1 MSQPCLPVPHHRKRK
16 GHEDTPVVDFSN
28 VDIHSIDAS
37 EYLSMV
43 SQQAKNMPEVF
54 VAAEES
60 DPETSSHTD
69 EKKRRR
75 RRCQKQN
82 LVVPIDGSA
91 ASLSYLVSN
100 RASLTA
106 PPSNDYLP
114 RNPIW
119 QERTLA
125 NFERLRDYLEQC
137 REHGVGGKN
146 HRIAVPSMKDRSG
159 WHVFCVGDNEASG
172 NAGAYFDDD
181 DDDDD
186 SDENDKKNDTTKAS
200 STGDEEAVEEEIPEW
215 RRPGAI
221 PPEGHA
227 PSVSVICQ
235 MDQVMIRRVL
245 SHLSY
250 YVREG
255 WSPATPQKSA
265 WIYSLLARLER
276 PIHRDEAA
284 NLFGLLKKLTQL
296 RATLKVHD
304 DDDATAGGDRADL
317 ARLNV
322 LVLLI
327 GVYFEQGGGTSMA
340 RKEDQKRG

>member
-1 MSQPCLPVPHHRKRK
+1 VPHHRKRK
-16 GHEDTPVVDFSN
+16 GHEDTPAVDFSN

-60 DPETSSHTD
+60 DPETSSNMD
-69 EKKRRR
+69 KEKRRR
-75 RRCQKQN
+75 RRCPKQN

-91 ASLSYLVSN
+91 ASLWYLVSN
-100 RASLTA
+100 RASVTA

-119 QERTLA
+119 QERTMA

-137 REHGVGGKN
+137 RAHGVGGKN
-146 HRIAVPSMKDRSG
+146 HRISVPSMKDRSG
-159 WHVFCVGDNEASG
+159 WHVFCVGDTEASG

-181 DDDDD
+181 GDDDDED
-186 SDENDKKNDTTKAS
+186 SDENDKTNETTKTS
-200 STGDEEAVEEEIPEW
+200 CTGDKEEEIPEW

-221 PPEGHA
+221 PREGHA
-227 PSVSVICQ
+227 PSVSLICQ

-276 PIHRDEAA
+276 PIHRDDAA

-296 RATLKVHD
+296 RATLMVRD
-304 DDDATAGGDRADL
+304 DDGTSTGGDRTDL
-317 ARLNV
+317 ARVNV
-322 LVLLI
+322 LILLI

-340 RKEDQKRG
+340 RKEDQRSS

>member
-1 MSQPCLPVPHHRKRK
+1 MSQPCLPVSHHRKRK
-16 GHEDTPVVDFSN
+16 GQDDTPVVDFSN
-28 VDIHSIDAS
+28 VDIYSIDAS

-54 VAAEES
+54 VAAEDS
-60 DPETSSHTD
+60 DPETSSNMD
-69 EKKRRR
+69 ETKRRR
-75 RRCQKQN
+75 PCPKQN
-82 LVVPIDGSA
+82 RVVPIDGSA

-119 QERTLA
+119 QERITA
-125 NFERLRDYLEQC
+125 NFDRLRDYLEQC
-137 REHGVGGKN
+137 RAHGVGGKN
-146 HRIAVPSMKDRSG
+146 HRISVPSMKDRSG
-159 WHVFCVGDNEASG
+159 WHVFCVGDHEASG

-181 DDDDD
+181 DNDD
-186 SDENDKKNDTTKAS
+186 SDENDKKNGTTKTS
-200 STGDEEAVEEEIPEW
+200 CIGDEEEEVEEIPEW

-227 PSVSVICQ
+227 PSVSLICQ
-235 MDQVMIRRVL
+235 MDQVMIRLVL

-250 YVREG
+250 YGREG

-265 WIYSLLARLER
+265 WIYSLLARLEK
-276 PIHRDEAA
+276 PIHRDDAA

-296 RATLKVHD
+296 RATLLVHD
-304 DDDATAGGDRADL
+304 NGTTMGGERTDL
-317 ARLNV
+317 ARVNV
-322 LVLLI
+322 LILLI

-340 RKEDQKRG
+340 RKEDLKSG